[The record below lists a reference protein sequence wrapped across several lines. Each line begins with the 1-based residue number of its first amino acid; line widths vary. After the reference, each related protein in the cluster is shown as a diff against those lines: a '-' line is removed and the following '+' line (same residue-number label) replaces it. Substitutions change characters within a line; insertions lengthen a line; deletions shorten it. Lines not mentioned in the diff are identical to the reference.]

1 MVFNPSAPVYTQG
14 FGSLPAN
21 AVTNVVFQNRAPTAQ
36 DVNYALGTRW
46 IYIGSGEYVLL
57 SQSSSGGT
65 LTSNWSSPEGQ
76 PASNTNLG
84 VVYLATTAQ
93 TEAGTAPSAQYVSSA
108 NDVFAYGQSLVLAG
122 ANIAQTTV
130 TGITNLATNAQA
142 VAGTA
147 TVPGVTALAVQPSN
161 LSAVFAS
168 PPAIGGT
175 ASAAGT
181 FTTLTSVGTTSINAS
196 GTAATTIG
204 GSSGLITIAS
214 GSGGITATGGGNT
227 IQLFNDAAAN
237 VVTLGS
243 TTGAASLNLQAGT
256 GNFVITTAATTT
268 ITVGAAQTSGTIT
281 IGGTAATGTITLGS
295 SSGTSIVAIA

>member
-161 LSAVFAS
+161 LAAVFAA
-168 PPAIGGT
+168 PPATGGTTPAAAVFTTLGFTTATGTAGGTWASGGT
-175 ASAAGT
+175 AI
-181 FTTLTSVGTTSINAS
+181 SIGAD
-196 GTAATTIG
+196 ATTDTINIG
-204 GSSGLITIAS
+204 TGAAARTIHIGDSTQANLITI
-214 GSGGITATGGGNT
+214 GSATGG
-227 IQLFNDAAAN
+227 
-237 VVTLGS
+237 
-243 TTGAASLNLQAGT
+243 ASLTLKAGT
-256 GNFVITTAATTT
+256 GNFVLTTAP
-268 ITVGAAQTSGTIT
+268 
-281 IGGTAATGTITLGS
+281 
-295 SSGTSIVAIA
+295 

>member
-122 ANIAQTTV
+122 ANMAQTGV
-130 TGITNLATNAQA
+130 TGISNLSTNAQA

-147 TVPGVTALAVQPSN
+147 TIPGVTALAVQPSN
-161 LSAVFAS
+161 LASVFAS
-168 PPAIGGT
+168 PPATGSLSPAAGSFTALTALGAVSIN

-181 FTTLTSVGTTSINAS
+181 
-196 GTAATTIG
+196 TTIG
-204 GSSGLITIAS
+204 GGTGAITITT
-214 GSGGITATGGGNT
+214 GSGNFSLTGGGNT
-227 IQLFNDAAAN
+227 VGIANDASAN
-237 VVTLGS
+237 LVTIGS
-243 TTGAASLNLQAGT
+243 LTGAASLALQTGT
-256 GNFVITTAATTT
+256 GNFTLNGVGATTYTIGAAT
-268 ITVGAAQTSGTIT
+268 TSGTIT
-281 IGGTAATGTITLGS
+281 IGGTAQTGIMTLGS
-295 SSGTSIVAIA
+295 STGANTVNI